1 MGLHYFHLFWGIGG
15 MQFLSET
22 AQGRFTVKNGAHNVS
37 TTSGYEKCIFNIGPW
52 ILTLPPTFCI
62 PDIIVIYL

>member
-1 MGLHYFHLFWGIGG
+1 

-52 ILTLPPTFCI
+52 ILTLTPTFCI